1 MAQFNPGVQMVNAS
15 EIMTLKGDFRRDLRR
30 DFGRGLW
37 RRKGTLEGD
46 FGTELQRVQTLLAP
60 SIALLR
66 RAAA

>member
-37 RRKGTLEGD
+37 RGTLEGD
-46 FGTELQRVQTLLAP
+46 FRGVLGRGL
-60 SIALLR
+60 
-66 RAAA
+66 